1 MANTEVVLRDEMGL
15 RVPSNPKVVI
25 ADGDTITFTVEEG
38 ADSALY
44 FSPETALLLSPKPG
58 ARVDLAF
65 DHSLTYTFAAPG
77 HEAYGVIA
85 QAPED
90 PAPEGFNFGL
100 AATPPALVVQSG
112 QGVDFPVATNTTQT

>member
-1 MANTEVVLRDEMGL
+1 MADTHVVIRDEMGL
-15 RVPSNPKVVI
+15 RVPSIPAVTI
-25 ADGDTITFTVEEG
+25 AAADSITFKVDEG

-44 FSPETALLLSPKPG
+44 FSPHTASILSPRPE
-58 ARVDLAF
+58 ARVELAF
-65 DHSLTYTFAAPG
+65 GQTVTYTFAAPG